1 MTDNST
7 MRDRPNP
14 LDTLLTALAS
24 WLPVVG
30 GMTLLGMVLITP
42 QWLDWRE
49 LAWQRDVLEF
59 QAERLQTQRERYTR
73 FYEAL
78 SADDPV
84 LLERLAFTQLR
95 LKPIGKRV
103 MPDLFVDGPTPNRPA
118 ISNASSVIRQHPA
131 EPFNPPREA
140 EAIEAWLASPQPIVG
155 RDIPTLAPMNTRLT
169 RLTQGPAKY
178 VLLMVAILCLTAGLL
193 PHDSEPLDSGVEEDE
208 NEGDEPF
215 PASSFHSGSRE
226 HLNMASTPHLRLVG
240 HATRR
245 GA

>member
-1 MTDNST
+1 MADNSV

-49 LAWQRDVLEF
+49 LAWQRDVLQL
-59 QAERLQTQRERYTR
+59 QADRLQSQRERYTR

-95 LKPIGKRV
+95 LKPVGKRV
-103 MPDLFVDGPTPNRPA
+103 MPDLFVGGPTPNQPE
-118 ISNASSVIRQHPA
+118 ISPASSGIRQQTASPA
-131 EPFNPPREA
+131 RES
-140 EAIEAWLASPQPIVG
+140 EVIEAWLATPQPIVG
-155 RDIPTLAPMNTRLT
+155 QDIRPLAPMNTRLT
-169 RLTQGPAKY
+169 RLTQGPARY
-178 VLLMVAILCLTAGLL
+178 VLLTVAILCLTAGLL
-193 PHDSEPLDSGVEEDE
+193 PHDSEQPDSGDEADE

-215 PASSFHSGSRE
+215 AASSLHPGSRE
-226 HLNMASTPHLRLVG
+226 HLNISSTPHLRLVG
-240 HATRR
+240 QATRR

>member
-1 MTDNST
+1 MADNSV

-49 LAWQRDVLEF
+49 LAWQRDVLEI
-59 QAERLQTQRERYTR
+59 QADRLQSQRERYTR

-95 LKPIGKRV
+95 LKPVGKRV
-103 MPDLFVDGPTPNRPA
+103 MPDLFVSGQAPNRPA
-118 ISNASSVIRQHPA
+118 ISSASSVIRQHPA
-131 EPFNPPREA
+131 EPFNPPQEA
-140 EAIEAWLASPQPIVG
+140 EAIEAWLAAPQPIVG
-155 RDIPTLAPMNTRLT
+155 RDIPPLAPMNTRLT
-169 RLTQGPAKY
+169 RLTQGPAGY
-178 VLLMVAILCLTAGLL
+178 VLLFVAILCLTAGLL
-193 PHDSEPLDSGVEEDE
+193 PHESETLDSGDE
-208 NEGDEPF
+208 ADESDGNELF
-215 PASSFHSGSRE
+215 AASSLHSGSRE
-226 HLNMASTPHLRLVG
+226 QLNMASTPRLRLAG
-240 HATRR
+240 HITRR